1 MSLTAN
7 IYPST
12 IALAG
17 NPIKLTINSSSVVSY
32 TIRQADRTIFSG
44 SGEGEFSVFLQDILS
59 GILSPKHL
67 LNEST
72 DILLP
77 DSTSATDIAISVQ
90 NTQGET
96 KTLSLKVVIGGISK
110 RLLRRL
116 LDENSNIFTWKLL
129 NSSVNFFKTTRTNGR
144 IITIRETELLPIP
157 FLYPDGALKIVA
169 AGIETSLSGTAG
181 QPVALNLYRLRQKLF
196 QTNQKLA
203 SVFDI
208 YSGSIKSCTIVI
220 TPGTVSRERYL
231 LEFLNSYGAY
241 ERIEVTGIGNIES
254 EIESESTYQ
263 IYDESIDDYIEAR
276 ERQSA
281 RDKLQVESGYRN
293 TEELVH
299 LMDMLASDDI
309 KILGLSGRNIRVN
322 AVADNLTHAI
332 RSTVPESIKMTL
344 HFVDSDVRYTGSLSE
359 DEIGNPRIHTEQFT
373 PCLLYTSDAADE

>member
-96 KTLSLKVVIGGISK
+96 KTLSLKAVIGGISK

-144 IITIRETELLPIP
+144 IITIRETELLPIS

-208 YSGSIKSCTIVI
+208 YSGSTKSCTIVI

-254 EIESESTYQ
+254 EIESDSTYQ

-309 KILGLSGRNIRVN
+309 KILGISGRNIRVN

-332 RSTVPESIKMTL
+332 RSTAPESIKMTL

-373 PCLLYTSDAADE
+373 PLFN

>member
-72 DILLP
+72 DILLL

-96 KTLSLKVVIGGISK
+96 KTLSLKAVIGGISK

-157 FLYPDGALKIVA
+157 FLYPDGALKVVA

-181 QPVALNLYRLRQKLF
+181 QPVALNLYRLRKKLF

-208 YSGSIKSCTIVI
+208 YSGSTKSCTIVI

-254 EIESESTYQ
+254 EIESDSTYQ

-281 RDKLQVESGYRN
+281 RGKLLVESGYRN

-373 PCLLYTSDAADE
+373 PQFN

>member
-44 SGEGEFSVFLQDILS
+44 SGEGEFSVFLQDIFS

-72 DILLP
+72 DILLA

-96 KTLSLKVVIGGISK
+96 KTLSLKAVIGGISK

-208 YSGSIKSCTIVI
+208 YSGSTKSCTIVI

-254 EIESESTYQ
+254 EIESDSTYQ

-281 RDKLQVESGYRN
+281 RDKLLVESGYRN

-373 PCLLYTSDAADE
+373 PQFN

>member
-32 TIRQADRTIFSG
+32 IIRQADRTIFSG

-72 DILLP
+72 DILLA

-96 KTLSLKVVIGGISK
+96 KTLALKAVIGGISK

-208 YSGSIKSCTIVI
+208 YSGSTKSCTIVI
-220 TPGTVSRERYL
+220 TSGTVSRERYL

-254 EIESESTYQ
+254 EIESDSTYQ

-373 PCLLYTSDAADE
+373 PQFN

>member
-12 IALAG
+12 IALVG

-72 DILLP
+72 DILLL

-96 KTLSLKVVIGGISK
+96 KTLSLKAVIGGISK

-208 YSGSIKSCTIVI
+208 YSGSTKSCTIVI

-254 EIESESTYQ
+254 EIESDSTYQ

-281 RDKLQVESGYRN
+281 RDKLHVESGYRN

-373 PCLLYTSDAADE
+373 PQFN

>member
-32 TIRQADRTIFSG
+32 IIRQADRTIFSG

-72 DILLP
+72 DILLA

-96 KTLSLKVVIGGISK
+96 KTLSLKAVIGGISK

-129 NSSVNFFKTTRTNGR
+129 NSSANFFKTTRTNGR

-208 YSGSIKSCTIVI
+208 YSGSTKSCTIVI
-220 TPGTVSRERYL
+220 TSGTVSRERYL

-254 EIESESTYQ
+254 EIESDSTYQ
-263 IYDESIDDYIEAR
+263 VYDESIDDYIEAR

-299 LMDMLASDDI
+299 LMDMLASDEI

-373 PCLLYTSDAADE
+373 PQFN

>member
-32 TIRQADRTIFSG
+32 IIRQADRTIFSG

-72 DILLP
+72 DILLA

-96 KTLSLKVVIGGISK
+96 KTLSLKAVIGGISK

-208 YSGSIKSCTIVI
+208 YSGSTKSCTIVI
-220 TPGTVSRERYL
+220 TSGTVSRERYL
-231 LEFLNSYGAY
+231 LEFLNSYGDY

-254 EIESESTYQ
+254 EIESDSTYQ

-299 LMDMLASDDI
+299 LMDMLASDEI

-373 PCLLYTSDAADE
+373 PQFN

>member
-44 SGEGEFSVFLQDILS
+44 SGEGEFSVFLQDIFS

-72 DILLP
+72 DILLL

-96 KTLSLKVVIGGISK
+96 KTLSLKAVIGGISK

-208 YSGSIKSCTIVI
+208 YSGSTKSCTIVI

-254 EIESESTYQ
+254 EIESDSTYQ

-281 RDKLQVESGYRN
+281 RDKLLVESGYRN

-373 PCLLYTSDAADE
+373 PQFN

>member
-32 TIRQADRTIFSG
+32 TIRQADRIIFSG
-44 SGEGEFSVFLQDILS
+44 SGEGEFTVFLQDILS

-96 KTLSLKVVIGGISK
+96 KALSLKAVIGGISK

-116 LDENSNIFTWKLL
+116 LDEDSNIFTWKLL
-129 NSSVNFFKTTRTNGR
+129 KSSVNFLKTTRTNGR

-157 FLYPDGALKIVA
+157 FLYPDGALKVVA

-208 YSGSIKSCTIVI
+208 YSGSTKSCTIVI

-254 EIESESTYQ
+254 EIESDSTYR

-373 PCLLYTSDAADE
+373 PQFN

>member
-12 IALAG
+12 IALVG

-72 DILLP
+72 DILLL

-96 KTLSLKVVIGGISK
+96 KALSLKAVIGGISK

-157 FLYPDGALKIVA
+157 FLYPDGALKVVA

-208 YSGSIKSCTIVI
+208 YSGSTKSCTIVI

-254 EIESESTYQ
+254 EIESDSTYQ

-373 PCLLYTSDAADE
+373 PQFN

>member
-17 NPIKLTINSSSVVSY
+17 NPITLTINSSSVVSY
-32 TIRQADRTIFSG
+32 IIRQADRTIFSG

-72 DILLP
+72 DILLA

-96 KTLSLKVVIGGISK
+96 KTLSLKAVIGGISK

-254 EIESESTYQ
+254 EIESDSTYQ

-373 PCLLYTSDAADE
+373 PQFN

>member
-32 TIRQADRTIFSG
+32 IIRQADRTIFSG

-72 DILLP
+72 DILLA

-96 KTLSLKVVIGGISK
+96 KTLSLKAVIGGISK

-208 YSGSIKSCTIVI
+208 YSGSTKSCTIVI
-220 TPGTVSRERYL
+220 TSGTVSRERYL

-254 EIESESTYQ
+254 EIESDSTYQ

-299 LMDMLASDDI
+299 LMDMLASDEI

-359 DEIGNPRIHTEQFT
+359 DEIENPRIHTEQFT
-373 PCLLYTSDAADE
+373 PQFN

>member
-1 MSLTAN
+1 MHYEFNSKHISVYNRFSRKSHQAD
-7 IYPST
+7 Y
-12 IALAG
+12 
-17 NPIKLTINSSSVVSY
+17 KLQFSSQLH
-32 TIRQADRTIFSG
+32 IRQADRTIFSG

-72 DILLP
+72 DILLA

-96 KTLSLKVVIGGISK
+96 KTLSLKAVIGGISK

-208 YSGSIKSCTIVI
+208 YSGSTKSCTIVI
-220 TPGTVSRERYL
+220 TSGTVSRERYL

-254 EIESESTYQ
+254 EIESDSTYQ

-299 LMDMLASDDI
+299 LMDMLASDEI

-373 PCLLYTSDAADE
+373 PQFN

>member
-44 SGEGEFSVFLQDILS
+44 SGEGEFSVFLQDIFS

-72 DILLP
+72 DILLL

-96 KTLSLKVVIGGISK
+96 KTLSLKAVIGGISK

-157 FLYPDGALKIVA
+157 FLYPDGALKVVA

-208 YSGSIKSCTIVI
+208 YSGSTKSCTIVI

-254 EIESESTYQ
+254 EIESDSTYQ

-332 RSTVPESIKMTL
+332 RSTLPESIKMTL

-373 PCLLYTSDAADE
+373 PQFN

>member
-72 DILLP
+72 DILLL

-96 KTLSLKVVIGGISK
+96 KTLSLKAVIGGISK

-157 FLYPDGALKIVA
+157 FLYPDGALKVVA

-181 QPVALNLYRLRQKLF
+181 QPVALNLYRLRKKLF

-208 YSGSIKSCTIVI
+208 YSGSTKSCTIVI

-254 EIESESTYQ
+254 EIESDSTYQ

-281 RDKLQVESGYRN
+281 RDKLLVELGYRN

-373 PCLLYTSDAADE
+373 PQFN

>member
-44 SGEGEFSVFLQDILS
+44 SGEGEFSVFLQDIFS

-72 DILLP
+72 DILLL

-96 KTLSLKVVIGGISK
+96 KTLSLKAVIGGISK

-181 QPVALNLYRLRQKLF
+181 QPVALNLYRLRKKLF

-208 YSGSIKSCTIVI
+208 YSGSTKSCTIVI

-254 EIESESTYQ
+254 EIESDSTYQ

-332 RSTVPESIKMTL
+332 RSTLPESIKMTL

-373 PCLLYTSDAADE
+373 PQFN

>member
-1 MSLTAN
+1 
-7 IYPST
+7 
-12 IALAG
+12 
-17 NPIKLTINSSSVVSY
+17 
-32 TIRQADRTIFSG
+32 
-44 SGEGEFSVFLQDILS
+44 SVFLQDILS

-72 DILLP
+72 DILLA

-96 KTLSLKVVIGGISK
+96 KTLSLKAVIGGISK

-254 EIESESTYQ
+254 EIESDSTYQ

-344 HFVDSDVRYTGSLSE
+344 HF
-359 DEIGNPRIHTEQFT
+359 
-373 PCLLYTSDAADE
+373 

>member
-44 SGEGEFSVFLQDILS
+44 SGEGEFSVFLQDIFS

-72 DILLP
+72 DILLL

-96 KTLSLKVVIGGISK
+96 KTLSLKAVIGGISK

-157 FLYPDGALKIVA
+157 FLYPDGALKVVA

-208 YSGSIKSCTIVI
+208 YSGSTKSCTIVI

-254 EIESESTYQ
+254 EIESDSTYQ

-373 PCLLYTSDAADE
+373 PQFN

>member
-72 DILLP
+72 DILLA

-96 KTLSLKVVIGGISK
+96 KTLSLKAVIGGISK

-129 NSSVNFFKTTRTNGR
+129 NSSVNFFKTTSTNGR

-254 EIESESTYQ
+254 EIESDSTYQ

-373 PCLLYTSDAADE
+373 PQFN